1 MIMKLSIRM
10 MKKAVAMTLDKKLLS
25 SYAAVFLGFTLL
37 TNLITVYEVRGEMVS
52 HGGKN
57 L

>member
-1 MIMKLSIRM
+1 MKLSIRM

>member
-1 MIMKLSIRM
+1 M
-10 MKKAVAMTLDKKLLS
+10 MKKAVVMMLDKKLS
-25 SYAAVFLGFTLL
+25 GSYAAILLGLTLL
-37 TNLITVYEVRGEMVS
+37 TNLITVYEVRGEMVP